1 MWRALKHIGRLLGI
15 ARTLARHDALF
26 PLDKLNVAPA
36 VAAVARFVARIGAKP
51 ANEEAR
57 PGKRLALALQDLGPS
72 FIKFGQS
79 LATRADLLGD
89 EIAADLS
96 ELQDRL
102 PPFPAE
108 EARATI
114 EAEFDCGLDELYAEF
129 DDEPVAAASIAQVHF
144 AVTADGKEVA
154 VKVLRPDIE
163 QAFARDLDLFYW
175 LAETIERTQP
185 ALRRLR
191 PVEVVRTF
199 SRIIEIEMDLRLE
212 AAAASEL
219 AENFADDDTFRVP
232 KVDWR
237 RTARRVLTLARIEG
251 IPIDERDAL
260 IEAGHDPDAVME
272 KASRV
277 FFNQIFRDGFFH
289 ADLHPGNLF
298 VGADGAINA
307 VDFGIMGRL
316 DRRTRRYIGGILL
329 GFLAGDYRRVAEIH
343 FDAGYVPRHQS
354 LDAFIQAC
362 RSIGEPIL
370 ERPLAEISLARL
382 LAQLFR
388 VTESFE
394 METQPQLLL
403 LQKTLVVAEGVGR
416 ELNPEVN
423 MWEMARPLIEDWV
436 VENLGPEARIRD
448 TATGVLASLER
459 LPELLA
465 NVEAGAAMLA
475 EGGLKLHPETVSAL
489 AGHGRD
495 RRRAPA
501 VWWLIAALL
510 GVILLLLL

>member
-1 MWRALKHIGRLLGI
+1 
-15 ARTLARHDALF
+15 
-26 PLDKLNVAPA
+26 
-36 VAAVARFVARIGAKP
+36 
-51 ANEEAR
+51 
-57 PGKRLALALQDLGPS
+57 
-72 FIKFGQS
+72 
-79 LATRADLLGD
+79 
-89 EIAADLS
+89 
-96 ELQDRL
+96 
-102 PPFPAE
+102 
-108 EARATI
+108 
-114 EAEFDCGLDELYAEF
+114 LDELYSEF
-129 DDEPVAAASIAQVHF
+129 EDEPVAAASIAQVHF
-144 AVTADGKEVA
+144 AVTSDGKEVA

-175 LAETIERTQP
+175 LAEMIERTQP

-219 AENFADDDTFRVP
+219 AENFAGDDTFKVP
-232 KVDWR
+232 EVDWR

-251 IPIDERDAL
+251 IPVDERDAL
-260 IEAGHDPDAVME
+260 IEAGHDPETVME
-272 KASRV
+272 KASRA

-316 DRRTRRYIGGILL
+316 DRRTRRYVGGILL
-329 GFLAGDYRRVAEIH
+329 AFLAGDYRRVAEIH

-388 VTESFE
+388 VTAAFE

-436 VENLGPEARIRD
+436 VENIGPEARIRD
-448 TATGVLASLER
+448 TATAMLASLER

-489 AGHGRD
+489 AGDGRN

-501 VWWLIAALL
+501 VLWLIAALL
-510 GVILLLLL
+510 GAILLLLL